1 VTAETGSSGRR
12 RGGNGQAA
20 PARHGARRAAGAV
33 HVGALTAALG
43 SLRHHLGEIERLG
56 AEAAQVLLAGGRLL
70 AAGNG
75 GSAAQAQH
83 LTAELVGR
91 FLAERQPLS
100 AIALHADTSSL
111 TAIGNDYGEAEV
123 YARQIR
129 AHGRPGDVFVGL
141 STSGRSPNV
150 LAAADAARQT
160 GLRTWALTGP
170 RPNPLADRC
179 TSVLAVDAATTA
191 TVQEVHLVVIHLL
204 CAAIDAAVA
213 ARRLEAAH
221 G

>member
-1 VTAETGSSGRR
+1 MTA
-12 RGGNGQAA
+12 AA
-20 PARHGARRAAGAV
+20 
-33 HVGALTAALG
+33 HVEALMAALG
-43 SLRHHLGEIERLG
+43 SLRAQLGDIDRLG
-56 AEAAQVLLAGGRLL
+56 AEGARVLLDGGRLL

-91 FLAERQPLS
+91 FRDERQPLS
-100 AIALHADTSSL
+100 AIALHTDTSSV
-111 TAIGNDYGEAEV
+111 TAIGNDYGPDEV

-129 AHGRPGDVFVGL
+129 AHGRAGDVFVGL

-150 LAAADAARQT
+150 LAAAEAARLA

-170 RPNPLADRC
+170 RPNPLAACC
-179 TSVLAVDAATTA
+179 TDVIAVDAPSTA
-191 TVQEVHLVVIHLL
+191 TIQEVHLVVIHLL
-204 CAAIDAAVA
+204 CAAIDAAVVGRTLQA
-213 ARRLEAAH
+213 VR

>member
-1 VTAETGSSGRR
+1 MTAT
-12 RGGNGQAA
+12 A
-20 PARHGARRAAGAV
+20 
-33 HVGALTAALG
+33 HVEALMAALG
-43 SLRHHLGEIERLG
+43 SLRAQLGDIDRLG
-56 AEAAQVLLAGGRLL
+56 AEGARVLLDGGRLL

-91 FLAERQPLS
+91 FRDERQPLS
-100 AIALHADTSSL
+100 AIALHTDTSSV
-111 TAIGNDYGEAEV
+111 TAIGNDYGPDEV

-129 AHGRPGDVFVGL
+129 AHGRAGDVFVGL

-150 LAAADAARQT
+150 LAAAEAARLA

-170 RPNPLADRC
+170 RPNPLAACC
-179 TSVLAVDAATTA
+179 TDVIAVDAPSTA
-191 TVQEVHLVVIHLL
+191 TIQEVHLVVIHLL
-204 CAAIDAAVA
+204 CAAIDAAVVGRTLQA
-213 ARRLEAAH
+213 VR

>member
-1 VTAETGSSGRR
+1 MTAT
-12 RGGNGQAA
+12 A
-20 PARHGARRAAGAV
+20 
-33 HVGALTAALG
+33 HVEALASALG
-43 SLRHHLGEIERLG
+43 PLRAQLADVDRLG
-56 AEAAQVLLAGGRLL
+56 AAAAQVLLRGGRLL

-91 FLAERQPLS
+91 FRDERQPLS

-111 TAIGNDYGEAEV
+111 TAIGNDYGPAEV
-123 YARQIR
+123 YARQVR
-129 AHGRPGDVFVGL
+129 AHGREGDVFVGL

-150 LAAADAARQT
+150 LAAAEAAKRA

-170 RPNPLADRC
+170 RPNPLAARC
-179 TSVLAVDAATTA
+179 TDVIAVDAASTA
-191 TVQEVHLVVIHLL
+191 TVQEVHLVVIHVL
-204 CAAIDAAVA
+204 CAAIDEAIAG
-213 ARRLEAAH
+213 RTLEAVR